1 MPHSCLLTSRFFTV
15 EGQPPFEGKGFA
27 FMLMLMNPSTMV
39 GLVSVIA
46 EPLSLAVSASGYT
59 RRSSTAKKANT
70 PMPMRRTAMAI
81 TGVCIP
87 SLVSP
92 AIGANVSLQR

>member
-1 MPHSCLLTSRFFTV
+1 LLTIV
-15 EGQPPFEGKGFA
+15 ESIA

-39 GLVSVIA
+39 GLEPVIP
-46 EPLSLAVSASGYT
+46 EPLSLSSGGYT

-70 PMPMRRTAMAI
+70 PMQMRRTATAI

-87 SLVSP
+87 SLFSP
-92 AIGANVSLQR
+92 AIGANVPPQR